1 MKVGGVTDLR
11 IQDLS
16 QDVVQNIIVWLQKHC
31 LSISCVTIKIHMLV
45 LLQSE
50 ILILSQLSSS
60 VVVVTQTKKARE
72 SDEVHL
78 IMLAFSGPMNNV
90 NNTGRVSL
98 MMIRS
103 IKLID

>member
-1 MKVGGVTDLR
+1 V
-11 IQDLS
+11 S
-16 QDVVQNIIVWLQKHC
+16 
-31 LSISCVTIKIHMLV
+31 IKIHVLV

-50 ILILSQLSSS
+50 ILILSQLSSNA
-60 VVVVTQTKKARE
+60 VTVTQTEKVRE
-72 SDEVHL
+72 SDEVHF

-90 NNTGRVSL
+90 NSTGRVSL